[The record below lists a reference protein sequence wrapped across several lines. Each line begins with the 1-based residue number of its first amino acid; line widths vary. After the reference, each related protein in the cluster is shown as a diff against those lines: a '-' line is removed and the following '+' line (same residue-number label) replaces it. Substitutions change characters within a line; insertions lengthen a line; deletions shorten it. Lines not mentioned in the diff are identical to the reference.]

1 MRINKL
7 AVLALLAF
15 SANALAYEGK
25 GFRIINE
32 KVTMTP
38 GFDAH
43 FESVPVKKTSLPAFV
58 NTMSWAYD
66 AEGHVKENIY
76 VKGDHNINISN
87 YTSKVVR
94 YTYTYTLNC
103 ESEHASFERT
113 IEINP
118 QGSFDDSSHSYA
130 VVQKDREGGYGIH
143 VGTKIEGGEYAFHQ
157 RDATLRVR
165 K

>member
-1 MRINKL
+1 MKL
-7 AVLALLAF
+7 SKILCLTLLAF
-15 SANALAYEGK
+15 SATAMAYEGK
-25 GFRIINE
+25 GFKIISE

-43 FESVPVKKTSLPAFV
+43 FESVPVKKISSPAFV
-58 NTMSWAYD
+58 NALSWAYD

-76 VKGDHNINISN
+76 VKGDHNIDISN
-87 YTSKVVR
+87 YTSKVTR

-103 ESEHASFERT
+103 ESEHASYERT
-113 IEINP
+113 VELQP
-118 QGSFDDSSHSYA
+118 QGTFYDTSHSYA